1 MQVSNS
7 LATFPQRIADQ
18 SYKLLIFDGT
28 IRDAREAIAIFESGI
43 DSEIAFGEF
52 KNDGQRKVAKAQMM
66 GENQA
71 LQDLLIS
78 LRGLTTERDKS
89 AIEFALL
96 KDSFSI
102 RKLEARE
109 RIAKIESLAA

>member
-1 MQVSNS
+1 MNVSNS

-18 SYKLLIFDGT
+18 SYKLLIFDGA
-28 IRDAREAIAIFESGI
+28 IRDAREAIAIFESEI
-43 DSEIAFGEF
+43 DSAIAFGEF
-52 KNDGQRKVAKAQMM
+52 KNDGQRKAAKAQMM

-71 LQDLLIS
+71 LQDLIIS
-78 LRGLTTERDKS
+78 LRGLTTERDKA